1 MINLKIGIMTLY
13 YNNANYG
20 GLLQAYALVNAI
32 NLIGCESEQISYDFK
47 KEYFEGR
54 NRVKYL
60 LRNYI
65 RKFIPGYMYHNS
77 RFESA
82 LRIFEKE
89 IPHSRRVTR
98 NSVKELNSWYDAFIC
113 GSDQIWN
120 PIGWQTAFFLDF
132 ATKPKISYASSV
144 ARDFLSKDEVNF
156 ISKLTSDFSSLSVRE
171 QTTSKF
177 LSHELGKNFEVVPDP
192 MLLLSKEEW
201 NTHFPNKSA
210 INSKKPYIFA
220 YFLGCNVKQ
229 RNDCIKFAESKG
241 LDIYFIPFMKKES
254 YNWDKEHTKYFA
266 KKFKV
271 EDFLDLIRNAELVLT
286 DSFHGTV
293 FSCIFEKPFYVLN
306 RQLLEHEK
314 SMNSRL
320 TTLFNLLKIENT
332 RMIEDIFLIDEYD
345 FKDEELI
352 KIKESKKQ
360 CKIKGINYLKEA
372 IEKVRNEQTK

>member
-1 MINLKIGIMTLY
+1 
-13 YNNANYG
+13 
-20 GLLQAYALVNAI
+20 
-32 NLIGCESEQISYDFK
+32 
-47 KEYFEGR
+47 
-54 NRVKYL
+54 
-60 LRNYI
+60 
-65 RKFIPGYMYHNS
+65 
-77 RFESA
+77 
-82 LRIFEKE
+82 
-89 IPHSRRVTR
+89 
-98 NSVKELNSWYDAFIC
+98 
-113 GSDQIWN
+113 
-120 PIGWQTAFFLDF
+120 
-132 ATKPKISYASSV
+132 
-144 ARDFLSKDEVNF
+144 
-156 ISKLTSDFSSLSVRE
+156 
-171 QTTSKF
+171 
-177 LSHELGKNFEVVPDP
+177 
-192 MLLLSKEEW
+192 
-201 NTHFPNKSA
+201 
-210 INSKKPYIFA
+210 
-220 YFLGCNVKQ
+220 
-229 RNDCIKFAESKG
+229 
-241 LDIYFIPFMKKES
+241 MKKES

-360 CKIKGINYLKEA
+360 CKIRGINYLKEA